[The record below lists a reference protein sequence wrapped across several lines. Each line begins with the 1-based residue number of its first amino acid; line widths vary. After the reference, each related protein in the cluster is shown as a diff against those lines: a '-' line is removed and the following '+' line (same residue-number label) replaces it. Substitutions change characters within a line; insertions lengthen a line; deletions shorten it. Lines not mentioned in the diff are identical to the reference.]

1 MHVTECINTELKS
14 YSSNNSASHTVH
26 ITEWNTG
33 SGIQV
38 HTNTTAA
45 EINTECKSQGALI
58 QSASKSHVVPI
69 VEFELRRYRVPC
81 VLFRECH
88 SWSAVDDTSIVFF
101 SFSPVISDPILALH
115 NLTTLYQC
123 TA

>member
-14 YSSNNSASHTVH
+14 YSSNNSASHTVQ

-101 SFSPVISDPILALH
+101 SFSPVITDFPPFLFVCFFL
-115 NLTTLYQC
+115 
-123 TA
+123 

>member
-14 YSSNNSASHTVH
+14 YSSNNSASHTVQ

-58 QSASKSHVVPI
+58 RSASKSHVVPV

-101 SFSPVISDPILALH
+101 SFSPVISDFPPFCLFVSFCEISV
-115 NLTTLYQC
+115 
-123 TA
+123 